1 MRDSF
6 GNRWAGDVE
15 HGAAWFGLGKG
26 LFERGTTP
34 LEAFEQAD
42 VLQKVGKFPTY
53 AYTKQQGRIKLDKLV
68 LLREP
73 TEDDPHYREFGIVSD
88 SYQIVD
94 RARVAELLTPLAE
107 QWPITSVG
115 ALGQGETVF
124 AVLDAGSFDVQG
136 VDHIKRYVFA
146 TDTIDG
152 GSSIQLGESDIR
164 VVCRNTF
171 NLAIRDTQFKIR
183 HNAGAEL
190 NVAFYLKLIE
200 DIRKGHDK
208 TAETCNKLAQ
218 AHVQPEDLDALIQVA
233 YPEPKLNN
241 LALRASI
248 ADGTLV
254 RMGLSDV
261 DTEQLVLKQGRLDET
276 FKRQLDDVHKA
287 RMSAADLLTKF
298 NDEHP
303 RLAWTPWAGFQAV
316 VENEDWVRPGKGI
329 RQVKESALFGERAK
343 IKARAYVQAAVL
355 ARVN

>member
-6 GNRWAGDVE
+6 GDRWAGDVD

-26 LFERGTTP
+26 LFQVGTTP

-42 VLQKVGKFPTY
+42 VLQKVGKFPLYT
-53 AYTKQQGRIKLDKLV
+53 YTKQQGRILLSDKV

-73 TEDDPHYREFGIVSD
+73 TDDDNVYRNFGIVSD
-88 SYQIVD
+88 DYQVVSRERI
-94 RARVAELLTPLAE
+94 AEILTPLAE
-107 QWPITSVG
+107 VWPITSVG
-115 ALGQGETVF
+115 LLGHGETLF
-124 AVLDAGSFDVQG
+124 AVLDAGSFDVLG
-136 VDHIKRYVFA
+136 VDLIKRYVFA

-152 GSSIQLGESDIR
+152 GSSIRLGEHDLR
-164 VVCRNTF
+164 AVCRNTF
-171 NLAIRDTQFKIR
+171 EIMIQGTKYTIR
-183 HNAGAEL
+183 HNKEADL
-190 NVAFYLKLIE
+190 NVQFYLKLIA
-200 DIRKGHDK
+200 DIRRGHDK
-208 TAETCNKLAQ
+208 TAEVCNKLAQ

-241 LALRASI
+241 LALRESI

-254 RMGLSDV
+254 RMGLSDI

-276 FKRQLDDVHKA
+276 FKRQLGDVHKA

-298 NDEHP
+298 NDEYP

-316 VENEDWVRPGKGI
+316 VENEDWIRPGKGI